1 MLPLASSGVVLVKKA
16 TVAFA
21 VFLLGTSGPL
31 FAHHSESINDQDRL
45 VTIKGK
51 VSRFAFTAPHVQ
63 IYLDAK
69 SDQGEEA
76 SAPWIATGGNPS
88 SMRRSGWNMK
98 TLEPG
103 EEITI
108 TGFPY
113 KDGRKILFWLRIL
126 RANGEELPTADGL
139 QGRLDRFLATHP
151 HQKLDPP
158 SKPAAAN

>member
-1 MLPLASSGVVLVKKA
+1 VKITLALAVLFLA
-16 TVAFA
+16 TAG
-21 VFLLGTSGPL
+21 LLL
-31 FAHHSESINDQDRL
+31 AHHSESINDEDRL

-51 VSRFAFTAPHVQ
+51 VSSFGFTAPHVQ

-69 SDQGEEA
+69 SDQGEEET
-76 SAPWIATGGNPS
+76 APWIATGGNPS
-88 SMRRSGWNMK
+88 SMRRTGWNSR
-98 TLEPG
+98 TLQPG

-126 RANGEELPTADGL
+126 RADGEELPSADGL

-151 HQKLDPP
+151 DQKLPP
-158 SKPAAAN
+158 VKPAAGN